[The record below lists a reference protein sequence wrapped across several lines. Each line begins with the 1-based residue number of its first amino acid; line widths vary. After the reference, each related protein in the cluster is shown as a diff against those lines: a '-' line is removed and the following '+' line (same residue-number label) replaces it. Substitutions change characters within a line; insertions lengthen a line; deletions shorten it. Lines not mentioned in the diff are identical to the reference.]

1 MQPITFKNPLFL
13 ELDERSLEKRNTTSG
28 NIIGNLEIALTLKER
43 QRTFKNRV
51 EEYKYHVS

>member
-51 EEYKYHVS
+51 EEYK